1 MLSPGLRVCSS
12 ACASRLLGCVVELF
26 EGLRGQ
32 RGPAQLEPGAV
43 RAELGLAFAAYD
55 AERERCTRPERSLAR
70 AAMAAGRLYA
80 DILRI
85 HPFADGNLRGA
96 LPALQAALVSLGSPM
111 VHFEAA
117 VAEHDEALGWA
128 LRADAESRT
137 VEPFVELL
145 LSRIRASGNPA
156 TE

>member
-1 MLSPGLRVCSS
+1 VASAVQRSWSPGQFERSS
-12 ACASRLLGCVVELF
+12 DSRLRRMTLSVNDA
-26 EGLRGQ
+26 
-32 RGPAQLEPGAV
+32 RGPSVHWRGPRWR
-43 RAELGLAFAAYD
+43 RAG
-55 AERERCTRPERSLAR
+55 CMP
-70 AAMAAGRLYA
+70 

-85 HPFADGNLRGA
+85 HPFDDGNLRGA